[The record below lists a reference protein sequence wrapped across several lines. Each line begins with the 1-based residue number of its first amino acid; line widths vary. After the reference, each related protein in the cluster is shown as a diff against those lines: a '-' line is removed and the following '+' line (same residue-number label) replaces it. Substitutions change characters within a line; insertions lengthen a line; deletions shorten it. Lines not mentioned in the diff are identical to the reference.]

1 MLAENLKML
10 RRQAGLTQEELA
22 DRIGETQPYIS
33 ELETGAVRNPR
44 VETLLALADAL
55 GTTVDDLLR

>member
-1 MLAENLKML
+1 MLG
-10 RRQAGLTQEELA
+10 RQAGLTQEELA